1 MQHWQLPFLGLAE
14 LPAELTEF
22 EIRYFFTFPAKERE
36 AIFTRRGD
44 HHRLAVALQ
53 IGKLKMTG
61 RPLDAFDSLPTA
73 VLKHLS
79 LELEIATPELAS
91 LRMLYSRHRT
101 LYDHQTWAIQ
111 CLGFL
116 PLTEHRQRMLGL
128 RMREEAQQTFAI
140 HRLVEFAKRWLYD
153 RRMVIPA
160 DRLLRD
166 LARRAYAH
174 TEKALL
180 GDCPRMSISGML
192 VSLRHAVR
200 ASDGRARGMP
210 HSPWKA
216 RSCSCEGLTP
226 SQGPSQPPESG
237 PSSG

>member
-1 MQHWQLPFLGLAE
+1 VDKL
-14 LPAELTEF
+14 
-22 EIRYFFTFPAKERE
+22 
-36 AIFTRRGD
+36 
-44 HHRLAVALQ
+44 LAVALQ

-153 RRMVIPA
+153 RRIVLPA

-166 LARRAYAH
+166 LARRTFYH
-174 TEKALL
+174 L
-180 GDCPRMSISGML
+180 S
-192 VSLRHAVR
+192 
-200 ASDGRARGMP
+200 
-210 HSPWKA
+210 
-216 RSCSCEGLTP
+216 TP
-226 SQGPSQPPESG
+226 IYQIFPPICTTGSR
-237 PSSG
+237 